1 MSRQGAGSKRET
13 LFGSAMANWLRI
25 EKTERENVYAM
36 RFADHHI
43 GNPVVRAL
51 HGGVVGA
58 IIEMAAEM
66 ELARLQ
72 PDCAVELA
80 SSAVDYLRVTKDADL
95 YARVDVVRVARRV
108 AFLSVWCWQDGEDT
122 PVAHG
127 HCTLRLFAAETA

>member
-1 MSRQGAGSKRET
+1 MTGRGAGSKRET
-13 LFGSAMANWLRI
+13 LLGSAMADWI
-25 EKTERENVYAM
+25 GVEKTGRENVYVM
-36 RFADHHI
+36 RFAERHI
-43 GNPVVRAL
+43 GNPFVRAL
-51 HGGVVGA
+51 HGGAVGA
-58 IIEMAAEM
+58 MIEIAAEI
-66 ELARLQ
+66 ELGRLQ

-95 YARVDVVRVARRV
+95 YARVEVVRVARRV